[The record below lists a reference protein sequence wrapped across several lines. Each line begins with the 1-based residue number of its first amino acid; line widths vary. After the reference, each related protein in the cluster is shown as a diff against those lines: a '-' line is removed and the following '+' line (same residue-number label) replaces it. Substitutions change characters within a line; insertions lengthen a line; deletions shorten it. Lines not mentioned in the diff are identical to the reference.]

1 MRLPSRCISSLTVL
15 ACFIYLT
22 NMAYKR
28 TFAVSISNSANVK
41 WLSSGAIV
49 ANEVARK
56 ELNFWLPFTIP
67 LLDSGVQGVSSFYN
81 FPNTY
86 WTHS

>member
-41 WLSSGAIV
+41 SLSSGAIV

-56 ELNFWLPFTIP
+56 ELNFWLPLTIP
-67 LLDSGVQGVSSFYN
+67 LLDAGVQGVSSFYN
-81 FPNTY
+81 FPNT
-86 WTHS
+86 